1 MKKKI
6 LLAIAVV
13 LFVLTLIIGSF
24 HDRRQGQGLYVA
36 DQKKYAK
43 IKEKYSTTDQ
53 AFSLCFD
60 GEKLP
65 YDAESRTFYLP
76 LDMEDADWKA
86 GKWSGFFVKN
96 EQTESA
102 ELFFLEDYT
111 ECDKKQMIASGE
123 AVDFLALSGNGYAEY
138 HLVFTGLPMITFTGT
153 GELADDQTQIFL
165 LKVYDTDHSGDWVT
179 TCYTKARPR
188 GNTSLAYEKKSLRLY
203 LKDKNEDGVYEK
215 TDKNLLG
222 LRKDDDWILN
232 SLYADNTRIR
242 D

>member
-76 LDMEDADWKA
+76 LDMEDADWEA
-86 GKWSGFFVKN
+86 GKWSGFFVRNVSEQNDPAKSDLVQN
-96 EQTESA
+96 EQP
-102 ELFFLEDYT
+102 
-111 ECDKKQMIASGE
+111 DKNRKCRI
-123 AVDFLALSGNGYAEY
+123 
-138 HLVFTGLPMITFTGT
+138 
-153 GELADDQTQIFL
+153 IFL
-165 LKVYDTDHSGDWVT
+165 
-179 TCYTKARPR
+179 R
-188 GNTSLAYEKKSLRLY
+188 RLC
-203 LKDKNEDGVYEK
+203 GM
-215 TDKNLLG
+215 
-222 LRKDDDWILN
+222 
-232 SLYADNTRIR
+232 
-242 D
+242 